1 MNTGS
6 KRKAMAK
13 RAVEESRNLIL
24 LLVIMLGSTGT
35 FMRVTIVGKI

>member
-1 MNTGS
+1 
-6 KRKAMAK
+6 MAK
-13 RAVEESRNLIL
+13 KAVEESRNLTL